1 MTLYVLYSS
10 MSTTSST
17 SLWFDGTKYITL
29 QTKAIQD
36 RLALFPGKLYL
47 EIGGHFLIDNHASRV
62 LPGYDPSSKEII
74 FKALATDAEILYCI
88 NAKDI
93 VRDRQFDEK
102 HVAFDRYVRKELE
115 MIEKKLQIRPQIIIT
130 MLDHDFI
137 PYPVREFEDSLTA
150 SWYTVSHKYLID
162 NYPSDT
168 ATILSDQGYGADDY
182 IQTTKKLILVTAC
195 GSNSG
200 KLGTCL
206 SQLYLD
212 HTHGIQSGYA
222 KFETFPIWNTDLHH
236 PANLAYEAATAD
248 IGDYNMIDTYHQK
261 AYGIDAINYNRDVEA
276 FQILQSFYTILS
288 PKLQSTKTPKYQS
301 PTDMGINMVWFA
313 LIDTAEAKKA
323 ISDACHTEIQRRLS
337 LFQKLLL
344 SGHGEEE
351 AVERCENLLKR
362 FR

>member
-17 SLWFDGTKYITL
+17 PLWFDGNRYITL

-62 LPGYDPSSKEII
+62 LPGYDPSSKEQI
-74 FKALATDAEILYCI
+74 FAQVATDAEILYCI

-115 MIEKKLQIRPQIIIT
+115 TITKKLTSKPHVVIT

-137 PYPVREFEDSLTA
+137 PYPVREFEETLIA
-150 SWYTVSHKYLID
+150 GWYTVSHKYLID

-206 SQLYLD
+206 SQQQ
-212 HTHGIQSGYA
+212 THGIQSGYA

-248 IGDYNMIDTYHQK
+248 IGDYNLIDTYHQK
-261 AYGIDAINYNRDVEA
+261 AYGIDAINYNRDIEA
-276 FQILQSFYTILS
+276 FQILRSFSEIMKDS
-288 PKLQSTKTPKYQS
+288 PLKKYAS
-301 PTDMGINMVWFA
+301 PTDMGINTAWFA
-313 LIDTAEAKKA
+313 LIDTPAAKKA
-323 ISDACHTEIQRRLS
+323 VSDACHAEIQRRLS

-351 AVERCENLLKR
+351 AVERCKQLLEYFK
-362 FR
+362 